1 MIIRSRNTFCDII
14 AFCFYHYP
22 RSPAVVI
29 SYGIAFAMF
38 SFVIF
43 QSLPNNA
50 GITAKIII
58 FLMMEAVAFVIL
70 VMVFGFFTVISMISS
85 RNKTLFTERTISLGE
100 DGFISE
106 TPHSRSEMKWS
117 IVQKLARTRSYIYIY
132 VTQHSAHVV
141 PRRAFQDA
149 GEWDSFY
156 EFCKRKSRVV

>member
-1 MIIRSRNTFCDII
+1 
-14 AFCFYHYP
+14 
-22 RSPAVVI
+22 
-29 SYGIAFAMF
+29 MF
-38 SFVIF
+38 SFVLF
-43 QSLPNNA
+43 QSLPKDA
-50 GITAKIII
+50 SITEKIIV
-58 FLMMEAVAFVIL
+58 FLMMEVVAFVIL
-70 VMVFGFFTVISMISS
+70 VMVFGFFTIIGMISR
-85 RNKTLFTERTISLGE
+85 RNKTFYTDRTISLGE

-141 PRRAFQDA
+141 PRGAFQEI